1 MDSGP
6 EIASRNTGQLQLC
19 RPPASFLLAAAA
31 DGDGGDGGDGG
42 ADGLDGGEDEVAVL

>member
-6 EIASRNTGQLQLC
+6 ESASRNTGQLQLC

-31 DGDGGDGGDGG
+31 DGDGGDGG